1 MMGRLEEYL
10 EGKKLELN
18 VGKTK
23 VMKFKRGGGRRDKRV
38 WRWRRKG
45 IEEVKEFKYL
55 RYIMKRNGQETQVKE
70 RTKKAAALLERV

>member
-1 MMGRLEEYL
+1 M
-10 EGKKLELN
+10 
-18 VGKTK
+18 GKTK

-38 WRWRRKG
+38 WRWRGKV

-55 RYIMKRNGQETQVKE
+55 RYIMKRNGGQETQVKE